1 MLVFNLLYLF
11 AARPFPPQEQTF
23 LPLVLVSPANVCLI
37 YQRETKK
44 LFHFLFSILNIL
56 KSEIPVFLLF
66 LFLCRFLK
74 FLSVLQMFVSFITSK
89 RNQEIILLSLFEIL
103 HYLDYIVFPLSLIWQ
118 NFNVFQLSYERETNK
133 LTVTFSI
140 VNSQIPYFF

>member
-44 LFHFLFSILNIL
+44 LFHVHFLFSILNIF
-56 KSEIPVFLLF
+56 KSESEIPVFLLF

-103 HYLDYIVFPLSLIWQ
+103 HYLNYIVFLFL
-118 NFNVFQLSYERETNK
+118 
-133 LTVTFSI
+133 
-140 VNSQIPYFF
+140 